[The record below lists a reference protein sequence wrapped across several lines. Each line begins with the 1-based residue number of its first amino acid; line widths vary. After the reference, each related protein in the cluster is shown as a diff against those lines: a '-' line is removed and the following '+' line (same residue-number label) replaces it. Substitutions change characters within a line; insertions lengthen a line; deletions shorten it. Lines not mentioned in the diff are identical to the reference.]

1 MTSNLYKIEKH
12 NNMFTLFLILISI
25 FSLILTA
32 YLIMYPKNFEDRYPF
47 HNVIVGATFVSVCFT
62 GSIASIYPN
71 PCGKILSSKMINNSN
86 KIHFAKK
93 LNFQGHHYP
102 CEKYSNHTLK
112 TGKKYFCA
120 TCSGLLFGAILGIIG
135 SIWYFSGYF
144 PVERISI
151 LAPLAMISVFFG
163 LFQSVLPKMK
173 RALPRF
179 FAGKSLVTGA
189 FILLASLDQ
198 VINSTF
204 IDLFYVLIS
213 MFWVLTKIN
222 LSQREHRLTCLNC
235 PKKHCDLDKKF
246 MG

>member
-25 FSLILTA
+25 FSLIVTT
-32 YLIMYPKNFEDRYPF
+32 YLIMYPNNFEDRYPF
-47 HNVIVGATFVSVCFT
+47 HSVIVGSTFISVCFIGT
-62 GSIASIYPN
+62 IASIYPN
-71 PCGKILSSKMINNSN
+71 PCGKILSSEIIKNSN
-86 KIHFAKK
+86 KIHSAKK
-93 LNFQGHHYP
+93 LNLQGHHYP
-102 CEKYSNHTLK
+102 CGKYSNHTLK
-112 TGKKYFCA
+112 TGKKYLCA

-144 PVERISI
+144 QVERISI
-151 LAPLAMISVFFG
+151 LAPLALISVFFG

-173 RALPRF
+173 GSLLRF

-189 FILLASLDQ
+189 FILLVSLDQ

-213 MFWVLTKIN
+213 MFWIFTKIN

-235 PKKHCDLDKKF
+235 PTKHCDLDKKF
-246 MG
+246 KG